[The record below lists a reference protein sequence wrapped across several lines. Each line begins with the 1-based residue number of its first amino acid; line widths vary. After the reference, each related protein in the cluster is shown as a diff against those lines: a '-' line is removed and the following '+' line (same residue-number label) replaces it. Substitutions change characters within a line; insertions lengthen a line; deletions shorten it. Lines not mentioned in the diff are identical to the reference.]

1 MKTQKTSDYSLFTY
15 DEKNREVRPS
25 QMRKIQ
31 KDMAKRGFIEAFPI
45 IVTKERGGKLRICDG
60 QHRFESAKSLGIPV
74 VYFISDYE
82 IDPATVPA
90 SQAWSTNDFI
100 HRYASQGIEAYVKI
114 VDAAKKNGVSLATAS
129 SILTDDLCKNKSAAM
144 REGRLELVDPVQGF
158 KVLATADVI
167 CKINKSLLINPL
179 ARALYRLTKLE
190 SINFKALSE
199 RLIHNA
205 DLIKRFNN
213 MEIGVMELDQAYN
226 YKLPYNKRIPIEHE
240 INRIMAER
248 KATFGKAGK

>member
-15 DEKNREVRPS
+15 DEKNRAVKPS

-45 IVTKERGGKLRICDG
+45 IVTKEREGKLRICDG

-90 SQAWSTNDFI
+90 SQAWSANDFI

-129 SILTDDLCKNKSAAM
+129 SILTDDISKNKSAAM

-158 KVLATADVI
+158 KVLASADVI
-167 CKINKSLLINPL
+167 CKINKNLLINPL

-190 SINFKALSE
+190 SINFSALSE

-248 KATFGKAGK
+248 KASFGRTGK